1 MENYL
6 LPCAYKSLFGIDCPI
21 CGFQRALVLLLNGNI
36 KQSFFVYPPLI
47 PSLFLII
54 IFALY
59 LLNRK
64 IINRKFLMYYSSF
77 VLAIIAINYFIK
89 LII

>member
-1 MENYL
+1 M
-6 LPCAYKSLFGIDCPI
+6 
-21 CGFQRALVLLLNGNI
+21 VLLLNGNI